1 MATTIGFKRA
11 SFYIYDEKDKINS
24 EVNEGK
30 PYVVEGA
37 ANKGGTVEASI
48 SGLSAESKKTYAS
61 NVAYYVAQ
69 RGTGSVELSLS
80 VLDMPEELTRT
91 LLGRKEKEGLTYVG
105 DSTEPPYAGVLLE
118 SNALDGRPVFFALLK
133 GKFRLDEQNLSTNE
147 DEVSDPEPDELEG
160 QFVADINGNV
170 FVTAKGEENR
180 TKMEAL
186 FSKIAT
192 KDSSKNSSGTGASAS
207 TTERGNADEGVASSG
222 VQSSPSPKSTED
234 SNPKRENPETENG
247 YDDFN
252 SHGDEI
258 I

>member
-11 SFYIYDEKDKINS
+11 SFYIYDEKDAINS
-24 EVNEGK
+24 KVNSGK

-37 ANKGGTVEASI
+37 ANQGGTVEASI

-61 NVAYYVAQ
+61 NIAYYVAQ

-80 VLDMPEELTRT
+80 VLDMPEELTKT
-91 LLGRKEKEGLTYVG
+91 LLGRKEVEGLTYVG

-118 SNALDGRPVFFALLK
+118 SNALNGEPVFFALLK

-170 FVTAKGEENR
+170 FVTAKGEANR
-180 TKMEAL
+180 KKMQELFGKITEKNEEFTK
-186 FSKIAT
+186 K
-192 KDSSKNSSGTGASAS
+192 
-207 TTERGNADEGVASSG
+207 
-222 VQSSPSPKSTED
+222 
-234 SNPKRENPETENG
+234 
-247 YDDFN
+247 
-252 SHGDEI
+252 
-258 I
+258 